1 MAFSHNDIDN
11 MLLVALAQNGV
22 STLGPKCHPWLV
34 RAWHKCAHNI
44 SAITILELLIHM
56 SFMSY
61 NKLEPSILWLIY
73 VLRSMC
79 KWVLILWMERL
90 LRDNNLMIVVP
101 RYIAYPLHLKYKI
114 RKKELNNVAWNY
126 MHDLRSQNKI

>member
-1 MAFSHNDIDN
+1 
-11 MLLVALAQNGV
+11 
-22 STLGPKCHPWLV
+22 
-34 RAWHKCAHNI
+34 
-44 SAITILELLIHM
+44 M

-61 NKLEPSILWLIY
+61 NKLETSILWLIY

-79 KWVLILWMERL
+79 KWALILWMERL
-90 LRDNNLMIVVP
+90 LRDNNLMTVVP

-114 RKKELNNVAWNY
+114 RKKELNNVAWIY